1 MRSWRSKTPL
11 SWDNCRRIIN
21 VLVPNNVPIPVV
33 ANGTELML
41 PFYVRYVN
49 WTLNHEESPPPQ
61 HSPVRNSPPVVA
73 SPPRR
78 TIYKSDTCSIESAT
92 NASSSQHPEIETT
105 YTSSDT
111 STRVVKKKK
120 SSTKAFVKRL
130 LGVGAELSSKVDR
143 VLHEKDEPNKRFVEE
158 EEEEEEMI
166 NEEDEEP
173 YYHDTQFD
181 YGGLEEKFVPTP
193 THGEPSQDVGEHD
206 TKIVTLIGRPQRKR
220 VVAWYQRTPFTVMQS
235 TAKLKKISKTRK
247 KKIEESPK
255 KTNEDIVNAES
266 SDVSNHLLL
275 DSIYSNSPM
284 SFWKEW
290 SVLSSKLITKHRLHI
305 LPLDMDFWSRLLSV
319 TDKGWLLSSVLSVIN
334 VISAHSFMAV
344 LHLDTWKVEIYD
356 SARIAG
362 YFSKYLTGGEFTS
375 FGDSIISE
383 LDVIEYWKHFPVGHK
398 DKAKLEFVDV
408 VDVSQQEYSLDRGD
422 CGVFVCMFM
431 EMIVSGV
438 PVKISTARRDAG
450 FLYRNK
456 MANVIWD
463 TI

>member
-1 MRSWRSKTPL
+1 M
-11 SWDNCRRIIN
+11 
-21 VLVPNNVPIPVV
+21 
-33 ANGTELML
+33 
-41 PFYVRYVN
+41 
-49 WTLNHEESPPPQ
+49 
-61 HSPVRNSPPVVA
+61 
-73 SPPRR
+73 
-78 TIYKSDTCSIESAT
+78 YKSDTCSTESAT

-120 SSTKAFVKRL
+120 SSTKALVKRL
-130 LGVGAELSSKVDR
+130 LGVVAELSSKVDR
-143 VLHEKDEPNKRFVEE
+143 VLHEKDEPNKRFV

-181 YGGLEEKFVPTP
+181 YGGLEEKVVPTP

-206 TKIVTLIGRPQRKR
+206 TKIVTPIGRPQRKR

-247 KKIEESPK
+247 KKIEEGPK

-275 DSIYSNSPM
+275 DSIYTNSPM

-305 LPLDMDFWSRLLSV
+305 LPLDMNFWSRLLSV
-319 TDKGWLLSSVLSVIN
+319 TDKGWLLSSVLFVIN
-334 VISAHSFMAV
+334 VISAHWFMAA

-362 YFSKYLTGGEFTS
+362 YFSKYLTGG
-375 FGDSIISE
+375 
-383 LDVIEYWKHFPVGHK
+383 
-398 DKAKLEFVDV
+398 
-408 VDVSQQEYSLDRGD
+408 
-422 CGVFVCMFM
+422 
-431 EMIVSGV
+431 
-438 PVKISTARRDAG
+438 
-450 FLYRNK
+450 
-456 MANVIWD
+456 
-463 TI
+463 

>member
-1 MRSWRSKTPL
+1 M
-11 SWDNCRRIIN
+11 
-21 VLVPNNVPIPVV
+21 
-33 ANGTELML
+33 
-41 PFYVRYVN
+41 
-49 WTLNHEESPPPQ
+49 
-61 HSPVRNSPPVVA
+61 
-73 SPPRR
+73 
-78 TIYKSDTCSIESAT
+78 
-92 NASSSQHPEIETT
+92 SQT
-105 YTSSDT
+105 
-111 STRVVKKKK
+111 
-120 SSTKAFVKRL
+120 
-130 LGVGAELSSKVDR
+130 
-143 VLHEKDEPNKRFVEE
+143 KRFV
-158 EEEEEEMI
+158 EEEEEMI

-181 YGGLEEKFVPTP
+181 YGGLEENVKPTP
-193 THGEPSQDVGEHD
+193 THGEPSQDVGEHY
-206 TKIVTLIGRPQRKR
+206 TKIVTPIGRPQRKR

-275 DSIYSNSPM
+275 DSIYTNSPM

-319 TDKGWLLSSVLSVIN
+319 TDKGWLLSSVLFVIN
-334 VISAHSFMAV
+334 VISAHWFMAV

-383 LDVIEYWKHFPVGHK
+383 LDVIEYWNHFPVGHK

-408 VDVSQQEYSLDRGD
+408 VDVPQQEYSLDRGD
-422 CGVFVCMFM
+422 CRVFVCMFM

-450 FLYRNK
+450 FLYINK
-456 MANVIWD
+456 MTNVIWD

>member
-1 MRSWRSKTPL
+1 MIGTGITFKYCVKIEYNNNNYNIQYENCRFAWGTYFWRYTSRMMRGMFKKIVEFRQFKEANPESKKIHKYTVPGFMLPFKIWILETFPEATKFYVRIPTELSRMRSWRSKTPL
-11 SWDNCRRIIN
+11 SWDNCHRIIN

-49 WTLNHEESPPPQ
+49 RTLNHEESPPPQ

-78 TIYKSDTCSIESAT
+78 TMYKSDTCSIESAT
-92 NASSSQHPEIETT
+92 NASSSQHPEIDTT

-120 SSTKAFVKRL
+120 ISTKALVKRL
-130 LGVGAELSSKVDR
+130 LGVVAELSSKVDR
-143 VLHEKDEPNKRFVEE
+143 VLHEKDEPNKRFVEEEE

-181 YGGLEEKFVPTP
+181 YGGLEEKVAPTP

-220 VVAWYQRTPFTVMQS
+220 AVAWYQRTPFTVMQS

-319 TDKGWLLSSVLSVIN
+319 TDKGWLLSSVT
-334 VISAHSFMAV
+334 F
-344 LHLDTWKVEIYD
+344 
-356 SARIAG
+356 
-362 YFSKYLTGGEFTS
+362 F
-375 FGDSIISE
+375 
-383 LDVIEYWKHFPVGHK
+383 
-398 DKAKLEFVDV
+398 
-408 VDVSQQEYSLDRGD
+408 
-422 CGVFVCMFM
+422 
-431 EMIVSGV
+431 
-438 PVKISTARRDAG
+438 
-450 FLYRNK
+450 
-456 MANVIWD
+456 
-463 TI
+463 